1 MDALSHNL
9 EALLVRQFHPMA
21 DAIGAA
27 GVRMCHDWLPEA
39 VENGGNLVA
48 RSYMMTAA
56 IMGATSFVK
65 GLGAMHALSHAI
77 GALCG
82 SQHGLTNAVLLPHVL
97 TFNRPIIEEPVAA
110 LAKYLGLEPSFE
122 GYFIEVCALSARLG
136 IPRKVT
142 ELGVSPKDFERLA
155 VMALPDFNT
164 GCNPR
169 KLDVPGL
176 VSILQAAS

>member
-1 MDALSHNL
+1 
-9 EALLVRQFHPMA
+9 
-21 DAIGAA
+21 
-27 GVRMCHDWLPEA
+27 MCHDWLPEA